1 MKIDILT
8 LFPKMFT
15 GPFDESIIK
24 RAQEKEIIEINIHN
38 LRKWTTDKHK
48 TVDDRPFGG
57 GAGMVLKVEPVY
69 RALKE
74 LNPPLSPLGRGEKG
88 NVILMTPQGK
98 KLEQNLSKKF
108 STQSHLIII
117 CGHYEGIDERIR
129 TNLADY
135 EISIGDYVLTG
146 GELPSMVFIDSIVR
160 LIPGVVGKEESIQT
174 ESFQEVEG
182 KTLLEYPQYT
192 QPAEFET
199 DEGEKWSAPEILLSG
214 HHANIERWRKEESL
228 ARTKKRRPDLLQ

>member
-38 LRKWTTDKHK
+38 LRKWATDKHK

-74 LNPPLSPLGRGEKG
+74 LEEKHDSIETCAEQSRS
-88 NVILMTPQGK
+88 ILMTPQGK

-174 ESFQEVEG
+174 ESFQEAEG

-199 DEGEKWSAPEILLSG
+199 DEGEKWSVPEILLSG

-228 ARTKKRRPDLLQ
+228 VRTKKRRPDLL